1 MLSIEELQ
9 KKVDELVFK
18 AGLPRLSVNLCT
30 TPVGDGTPYI
40 SFENEMYNYVFSE
53 RGYEFSRKITDS
65 TDELLYWIMS
75 GLAYKIAFQYELE
88 NRISGEDGRR
98 IAFPKYIELMTK
110 MNLSWKSKAG
120 DEIEKTLA
128 ANPYDDSLYL

>member
-9 KKVDELVFK
+9 KKADELVFK

>member
-30 TPVGDGTPYI
+30 TPAGDGTPYI

>member
-18 AGLPRLSVNLCT
+18 AGLPRPSVNLCT
-30 TPVGDGTPYI
+30 VPIGDGTPYI
-40 SFENEMYNYVFSE
+40 SFENEKYNYICFE
-53 RGYEFSRKITDS
+53 RGHEFSRKVTDS
-65 TDELLYWIMS
+65 TEELLYWIMS
-75 GLAYKIAFQYELE
+75 ELAYKIAFQYELE
-88 NRISGEDGRR
+88 NRIGGRDGRR

-110 MNLSWKSKAG
+110 MNSSWKSKAE

-128 ANPYDDSLYL
+128 TSPYDDSLYL